1 MLFLYAMKR
10 TKKFHKKLVIH
21 LGCREVRR
29 LASEL
34 HAKGITPTVKNL
46 RKCMQNPASL
56 WHSEVLEVLSEAKGS
71 LEQ

>member
-1 MLFLYAMKR
+1 MIE
-10 TKKFHKKLVIH
+10 LV
-21 LGCREVRR
+21 GYFCRAA
-29 LASEL
+29 LAPEL

-56 WHSEVLEVLSEAKGS
+56 WHSEVLEVLSEVRGS